1 MNFTCATTLVFVC
14 AVAGSARAE
23 EHRHHVVV
31 GATGGVG
38 LASKYVYDQSDV
50 QGIALYGVTGE
61 YAYRIGKHV
70 SIGVEG
76 ARLYG
81 KEHAVT
87 LWTAMPI
94 VGLRWGEGVMQG
106 GVVFGLGYAH
116 GGREVPAP
124 FQRTEKVEEPGLSG
138 QVMGE
143 LALVGTR
150 FDLVARTGFRYVRIY
165 GGDLPD
171 RFIHARDLGAL
182 TYMATLAVRVKF

>member
-1 MNFTCATTLVFVC
+1 MNFTSAATLVLVS

-23 EHRHHVVV
+23 EHRHHVSV
-31 GATGGVG
+31 GVTGGVG
-38 LASKYVYDQSDV
+38 LVSKYVYDQGDI

-61 YAYRIGKHV
+61 YAYRFGKHV
-70 SIGVEG
+70 SVGVEG

-87 LWTAMPI
+87 LWTAMPV
-94 VGLRWGEGVMQG
+94 VGLRWGEGVIQG
-106 GVVFGLGYAH
+106 GVLLGLGYAH
-116 GGREVPAP
+116 GGREVPAT

-143 LALVGTR
+143 LALVSTR
-150 FDLVARTGFRYVRIY
+150 FDLVARTGFRYTRIY

-171 RFIHARDLGAL
+171 RFIYARDLRAL
-182 TYMATLAVRVKF
+182 TYMATLGVRVKF